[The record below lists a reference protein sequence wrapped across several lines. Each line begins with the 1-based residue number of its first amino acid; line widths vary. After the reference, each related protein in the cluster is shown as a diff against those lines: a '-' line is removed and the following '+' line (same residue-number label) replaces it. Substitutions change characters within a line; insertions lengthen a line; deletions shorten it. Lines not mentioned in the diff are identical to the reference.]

1 MDRDVPT
8 AFTTVTMTGNSILG
22 RLCRTSG
29 RELADF
35 MEALGSLTAASVA
48 IKLLP
53 FRMVVRTMSFT
64 RLGLAR
70 DPADY
75 GPMADEVRQAVK
87 RASARLPWAI
97 VCFPEGLAA
106 HWMLRRRGA
115 PSRVHYG
122 LRQADSK
129 LSAHVWVTLGGAVV
143 VGEETADP
151 HTCVAVFP
159 PDPM

>member
-1 MDRDVPT
+1 
-8 AFTTVTMTGNSILG
+8 MTGTSFLR
-22 RLCRTSG
+22 RLRRASG

-35 MEALGSLTAASVA
+35 IEALAALAAASAA

-53 FRMVVRTMSFT
+53 FRAVVRTMNCE
-64 RLGLAR
+64 RAGQAR
-70 DPADY
+70 GPADY
-75 GPMADEVRQAVK
+75 GRLADQVRQAVK
-87 RASARLPWAI
+87 RASTRLPWKV

-115 PSRVHYG
+115 PSQVHYG
-122 LRQADSK
+122 LRQSESE

-143 VGEETADP
+143 VGEETTDF

-159 PDPM
+159 PASA